1 MGEAIMKTVNDLFLN
16 ELADM
21 HEAERRIVKALPKMP
36 KMPKAATRSPL
47 ESRGRK
53 TDHGRRP
60 PRRPGL
66 QSVPPDTGPEQF
78 LNFW

>member
-1 MGEAIMKTVNDLFLN
+1 MKTLNDLFLN

-21 HEAERRIVKALPKMP
+21 HEAERRIVKALPKMA
-36 KMPKAATRSPL
+36 KAATRSHL
-47 ESRGRK
+47 ESRGRN
-53 TDHGRRP
+53 TDHGRRR
-60 PRRPGL
+60 PRRPGP

>member
-1 MGEAIMKTVNDLFLN
+1 MKTLNDLFLN

-36 KMPKAATRSPL
+36 KAATPSHL

-53 TDHGRRP
+53 TERGKPR
-60 PRRPGL
+60 PRRPHHE
-66 QSVPPDTGPEQF
+66 SVLPDTGPEQF